1 MVVVVRWGGLA
12 LSLVSNLSPSCI
24 ELDLGLGFDKKK
36 NSKDVTKAFK
46 STKIPQNRSV
56 LKRQIESQ
64 GIY

>member
-1 MVVVVRWGGLA
+1 MVVVVRWCGLA
-12 LSLVSNLSPSCI
+12 LSLVSNLSQSCI
-24 ELDLGLGFDKKK
+24 ELDLGLGFDKK